1 MQVQERVLAI
11 RDNKRALKVIRSLH
25 SYRQKQA
32 GKIDVLCRDMV
43 AAHREFST
51 RLATLNFVASYY
63 ESLLGCTGLDDLLD
77 TAVQCIRQAVK
88 EADAAV
94 FLLSENGFDVHMADT
109 GVADPVEKREF
120 QHWFTRELVQSISQM
135 NRICSLEQMLRMG
148 LQGSPAVIKTI
159 SLAAIPLGRFG
170 QSLGFVLVYRPAHLP
185 LQSEELSRLAAVSVG
200 LRKAIGSFQEATS
213 VNSIQP

>member
-1 MQVQERVLAI
+1 M

-25 SYRQKQA
+25 SCQRKQA

-43 AAHREFST
+43 SAHREFST
-51 RLATLNFVASYY
+51 KLATLSFAASYY
-63 ESLLGCTGLDDLLD
+63 ESLLECSDLDDLLD
-77 TAVQCIRQAVK
+77 TVVQCIRQAVK

-94 FLLSENGFDVHMADT
+94 FLLSENGFDVHMADS
-109 GVADPVEKREF
+109 GVADPVEKKEF
-120 QHWFTRELVQSISQM
+120 RHWFTREMVQGISQM
-135 NRICSLEQMLRMG
+135 NRICSLEQLLRMG
-148 LQGSPAVIKTI
+148 LQGSPAILKTI

-170 QSLGFVLVYRPAHLP
+170 QSLGFVLVYRPAHLS
-185 LQSEELSRLAAVSVG
+185 LQSEELARLAAVSVG